1 MDENSLIL
9 FHQYI
14 LSLLGDVITLH
25 SCGAAPHHRKGN
37 IMAPIDITRIEYE
50 ARRLRAEEMQ
60 RINGLIS
67 ARLALYG
74 QLMAASALTGLKALA
89 EILLPL
95 FSWNPQTASTPR
107 SGPGLLNR
115 LSRAGRALFSWNP
128 QAHRS

>member
-1 MDENSLIL
+1 MDRFSLIL
-9 FHQYI
+9 FLYYV
-14 LSLLGDVITLH
+14 LYLFRYVITLQ
-25 SCGAAPHHRKGN
+25 SCGVAPQHKKGI
-37 IMAPIDITRIEYE
+37 IMAPIDIPRIEFE

-74 QLMAASALTGLKALA
+74 QLMAATALTGLTALA
-89 EILLPL
+89 EILQPL
-95 FSWNPQTASTPR
+95 FSWNPQAASAPDR
-107 SGPGLLNR
+107 GHGLLNR